1 MQMRGLNVAAV
12 FIFYHFNAK
21 NLKIISVLQEMP
33 PEGRSYH
40 AGITLTEKVKDKVFL
55 HKIQCMLTSVVFSG
69 RRVKHFGCLSLN
81 WSHQVSNSQLKMS
94 QSFKAFHSLSETLKV
109 LVNLSLEAG
118 WQTQALRPRS
128 LEKNTTSKISN
139 KQIIQVVLV
148 LSQVEKTCQWNK
160 WELTKNKSCLC
171 HWNEAFRVS

>member
-81 WSHQVSNSQLKMS
+81 LSHQVSNSQLKMS

-118 WQTQALRPRS
+118 
-128 LEKNTTSKISN
+128 
-139 KQIIQVVLV
+139 
-148 LSQVEKTCQWNK
+148 
-160 WELTKNKSCLC
+160 
-171 HWNEAFRVS
+171 